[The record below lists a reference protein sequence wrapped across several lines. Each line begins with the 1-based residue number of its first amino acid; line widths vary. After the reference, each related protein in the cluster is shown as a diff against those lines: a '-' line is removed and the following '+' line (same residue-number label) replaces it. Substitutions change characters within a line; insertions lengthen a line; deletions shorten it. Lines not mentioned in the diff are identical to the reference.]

1 MSSMMAKFLSEYNKT
16 HRERFNPILFDRK
29 EEHII
34 NHVIKVLL
42 SAQRDKFFTIK
53 VTGYRVIDDYR
64 EIYGILHNLEAKR
77 KNKRIKINKYDYIDL
92 KDSAITLLEVNYY
105 LEVGGEGRNI
115 TIYISIPRIVDKY
128 YFYISGC
135 MYSAYYQIVD
145 GSTYNNSSS
154 NNKKADAAVSFKSQ
168 SAKITTYLK
177 NFKLQTI
184 EKDSVDCKCF
194 ISEMFGKR
202 FSTIKYFL
210 AEFGI
215 YGTMNFL
222 RVNDIYISETPYEDP
237 KFYCFDSKNG
247 LYVSIP
253 KMIYDANPVAQS
265 LVYTIISNYKE
276 EPINEMFGNWYWKIK
291 LSNEYKTRAGNSYNN
306 ETQGMAILD
315 SLNHSIDIATNEFLH
330 LPNDQKDSVYSVI
343 RWIMYEFPAL
353 IAKDNCNISTKRI
366 RYAEYIA
373 SLYAMKLSTNINS
386 LSNLGNK
393 FTIEKLVQAV
403 SINYNYL
410 LDQLKRCKLV
420 PYKNSVN
427 DNDALNVLKFTYKG
441 IAGIGEK
448 KTSAVPNKYRLV
460 NASHLGRV
468 DKDNSS
474 NTDPGMSGILCPYA
488 DVYGDSYSLSEFS
501 EPNHWEKNIDGIM
514 DEYRRANNIVEIFK
528 AKNDLLGTDES
539 ENLNVAISN
548 RELVHQIL
556 DPQVETELIDDV
568 IAGYPLEGS
577 GTIML
582 ERGYYI

>member
-1 MSSMMAKFLSEYNKT
+1 
-16 HRERFNPILFDRK
+16 
-29 EEHII
+29 
-34 NHVIKVLL
+34 
-42 SAQRDKFFTIK
+42 
-53 VTGYRVIDDYR
+53 
-64 EIYGILHNLEAKR
+64 
-77 KNKRIKINKYDYIDL
+77 
-92 KDSAITLLEVNYY
+92 
-105 LEVGGEGRNI
+105 
-115 TIYISIPRIVDKY
+115 
-128 YFYISGC
+128 
-135 MYSAYYQIVD
+135 
-145 GSTYNNSSS
+145 
-154 NNKKADAAVSFKSQ
+154 
-168 SAKITTYLK
+168 
-177 NFKLQTI
+177 
-184 EKDSVDCKCF
+184 
-194 ISEMFGKR
+194 
-202 FSTIKYFL
+202 
-210 AEFGI
+210 
-215 YGTMNFL
+215 
-222 RVNDIYISETPYEDP
+222 
-237 KFYCFDSKNG
+237 
-247 LYVSIP
+247 
-253 KMIYDANPVAQS
+253 
-265 LVYTIISNYKE
+265 
-276 EPINEMFGNWYWKIK
+276 
-291 LSNEYKTRAGNSYNN
+291 
-306 ETQGMAILD
+306 MAILD

-373 SLYAMKLSTNINS
+373 SLYAMKLSANINS

-528 AKNDLLGTDES
+528 AKNDLLGTNES